1 MVPAARSVLYATQTS
16 SRSSS
21 EPHLLS
27 GEGRTGL
34 AGGGPCETALRVPQS
49 DSSEPLPDCCECQPG
64 MGPQK
69 RYFPSP
75 KATNSQRP
83 GAHEGC
89 ALARTV
95 QMRKEGWREG
105 KPQRFRHTQGGLRPL
120 QLPTRAAQ
128 LPSPH
133 RQLTPDKAWQTSPSQ
148 AWVTILL

>member
-21 EPHLLS
+21 EPHHSS

-34 AGGGPCETALRVPQS
+34 AGGG
-49 DSSEPLPDCCECQPG
+49 PLPDCCECQPG

-83 GAHEGC
+83 GVHEGC

-128 LPSPH
+128 LPSPY